1 LLRFVNMFGRHTG
14 GVGRMPSRAAVWMDL
29 VHAILVPSRPFA
41 LRCGLGLQ
49 MVVAAGVTLS

>member
-1 LLRFVNMFGRHTG
+1 
-14 GVGRMPSRAAVWMDL
+14 MPSRAAVWVDL